1 MKKIVVDTN
10 IIFSCLLNS
19 QGSIGDLVF
28 NSQNV
33 FEFYSNKYMRLEIS
47 KHWNKL
53 LKISKL
59 PDEGLETAYDMMLTK
74 INFINEELIPP
85 KDWQNA
91 EMLTNDIDV
100 DDTDFLALTR
110 YLKAALWTGD
120 KILYTGLKEKH
131 FKAVYNTQDMLT
143 LRKKLSKI

>member
-110 YLKAALWTGD
+110 YLKAAL
-120 KILYTGLKEKH
+120 
-131 FKAVYNTQDMLT
+131 
-143 LRKKLSKI
+143 